1 MKHLELIRFGLIM
14 VIISLVMILMSS
26 CSVTRETSK
35 RVWDVEFKSP
45 IKVTK
50 VEKCN

>member
-1 MKHLELIRFGLIM
+1 MKNYELIRFGFIM
-14 VIISLVMILMSS
+14 IAISLFTVLMSS

>member
-1 MKHLELIRFGLIM
+1 MKQIELIRFGLVMI
-14 VIISLVMILMSS
+14 VISLIMILMSS

>member
-1 MKHLELIRFGLIM
+1 MKHVELIRLGLVM
-14 VIISLVMILMSS
+14 VLISLMFIMMSS
-26 CSVTRETSK
+26 CSVTRETKK

>member
-1 MKHLELIRFGLIM
+1 MRDLELIRFGLTM
-14 VIISLVMILMSS
+14 LIISLVILLMSS
-26 CSVTRETSK
+26 CSVTRETSN

-50 VEKCN
+50 LEKCK